1 MASYDQAMT
10 MAYLRKL
17 GFDEAE
23 ARAYAA
29 RQRDR
34 INRQVALR
42 VPETQEQGI
51 EQRRSISLNRE
62 ASGLLRSGETE
73 RRLAIQRR
81 GEMNRIGE
89 IEGGAADALGGVES
103 DLARSVAETRRNT
116 AEAGG
121 YGY

>member
-1 MASYDQAMT
+1 MATDAMM
-10 MAYLRKL
+10 MAYLRQL

-34 INRQVALR
+34 VNRQVAMQ
-42 VPETQEQGI
+42 VPQVQEQGMEERRNI
-51 EQRRSISLNRE
+51 GLQREQ
-62 ASGLLRSGETE
+62 SGLYRSGETE
-73 RRLAIQRR
+73 RRLARQRAD
-81 GEMNRIGE
+81 EMGQIGA
-89 IEGGAADALGGVES
+89 IEGGAADQIGGVES
-103 DLARSVAETRRNT
+103 DLAREVARVRRDT

>member
-1 MASYDQAMT
+1 MT
-10 MAYLRKL
+10 MAYLRQL

-51 EQRRSISLNRE
+51 EQRRSIATNRE
-62 ASGLLRSGETE
+62 SSGLLRSGETE

-81 GEMNRIGE
+81 GELNRIGE

-103 DLARSVAETRRNT
+103 DLARSVAEVRRNT

>member
-1 MASYDQAMT
+1 MAADSMM
-10 MAYLRKL
+10 MAYLRQL

-23 ARAYAA
+23 QRAYAA

-34 INRQVALR
+34 INRQVALG
-42 VPETQEQGI
+42 VPERQEQGM
-51 EQRRSISLNRE
+51 EQRRNIALNRE

-73 RRLAIQRR
+73 RRIAHQRA
-81 GEMNRIGE
+81 GELSDIGR
-89 IEGGAADALGGVES
+89 IEGGAADQLAGVES
-103 DLARSVAETRRNT
+103 DLAREVARVRRDT